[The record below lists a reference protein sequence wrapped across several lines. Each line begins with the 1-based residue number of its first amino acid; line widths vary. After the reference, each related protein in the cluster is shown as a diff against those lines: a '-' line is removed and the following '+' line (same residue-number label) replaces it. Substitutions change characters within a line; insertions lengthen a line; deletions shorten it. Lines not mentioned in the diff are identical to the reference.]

1 MVEFCPGYPPPFDVL
16 VADYPG
22 GEVYPSADF
31 RIEWGPIFHR
41 GRLDGTARVVV
52 LGQDPA
58 THESISRRILVGEA
72 GQRVQGLL
80 AKLGITRSYVMV
92 NTFLYSVYGQ
102 GGGNR
107 HKDDEA
113 IAAYRNAWLDALLVG
128 TDATAVISLGQ
139 LADTAYQAWA
149 KTQPAAAARLHHAAL
164 RHPTYPESA
173 SRAGNKTLAET
184 TANLLADWNEH
195 LPALR
200 DHVMP
205 EGMSQWGNL
214 PVHPGEAGGLGDSL
228 YGTGWQDGDLV
239 RIPTADLP
247 PGSPDWWFD
256 LAAWASRTGSDVQ
269 TKRATISVVVPR
281 RARLWPVLPTPTPA
295 DPEG

>member
-1 MVEFCPGYPPPFDVL
+1 MAEFCPGYPAPFDAL

-22 GEVYPSADF
+22 EDVYPNADF

-41 GRLDGTARVVV
+41 GRLDGSARVLV

-107 HKDDEA
+107 HAHDEA
-113 IAAYRNAWLDALLVG
+113 IAAYRNAWLDALLIRSEV
-128 TDATAVISLGQ
+128 TAVVSLGQ
-139 LADTAYQAWA
+139 LADQAYQQWA
-149 KTQPAAAARLHHAAL
+149 ATQPDAAARLHHAAI

-173 SRAGNKTLAET
+173 SRAGTKTLAET
-184 TANLLADWNEH
+184 TAILLADWNEK
-195 LPALR
+195 LPVLR
-200 DHVMP
+200 DRVMP
-205 EGMSQWGNL
+205 DGMSQ
-214 PVHPGEAGGLGDSL
+214 ESL
-228 YGTGWQDGDLV
+228 YGTTWQEGDLV
-239 RIPTADLP
+239 RIPSADLP

-256 LAAWASRTGSDVQ
+256 LAAWASRTGPDVQ
-269 TKRATISVVVPR
+269 TKRATITVVVPK
-281 RARLWPVLPTPTPA
+281 RARLWPVLE
-295 DPEG
+295 D

>member
-1 MVEFCPGYPPPFDVL
+1 MAEFCPGYPAPFDAL

-22 GEVYPSADF
+22 EDVYPSADF
-31 RIEWGPIFHR
+31 RVEWGPVFHR
-41 GRLDGTARVVV
+41 GRLDGSARVVV

-58 THESISRRILVGEA
+58 THEAISRRILVGEA

-80 AKLGITRSYVMV
+80 AKLGVRRSYVMV

-107 HKDDEA
+107 HDDDEK

-128 TDATAVISLGQ
+128 TGVTAVISLGQ
-139 LADTAYQAWA
+139 LAHTVPDEPT
-149 KTQPAAAARLHHAAL
+149 PA
-164 RHPTYPESA
+164 T
-173 SRAGNKTLAET
+173 
-184 TANLLADWNEH
+184 
-195 LPALR
+195 
-200 DHVMP
+200 V
-205 EGMSQWGNL
+205 
-214 PVHPGEAGGLGDSL
+214 

-256 LAAWASRTGSDVQ
+256 LAAWATRTGPDVQ

-281 RARLWPVLPTPTPA
+281 RARIWPVLPTPTPA
-295 DPEG
+295 HPEG